1 MYLKSSLTSINSR
14 ISPSCFLSTF
24 IDLFSFWVKVSLSLS
39 LLFLSFSI
47 LSLYFPFWLLQPF
60 QTSSYCSFVDT
71 PAYRFCCLYALVF
84 RPHFLRYCL
93 FCILY
98 SVLYFPFYLCI
109 KLFAFYHH
117 HSASF
122 FIHLSIFV
130 YFMFNPF
137 YRPNKSFN
145 FLCSAVTFIS
155 VRLYNSPFR
164 FVCAI

>member
-98 SVLYFPFYLCI
+98 SVLYFPLFICSLIIIFSILSVHKIIRFLSSSFCI
-109 KLFAFYHH
+109 LLYSSFHFCLFH
-117 HSASF
+117 
-122 FIHLSIFV
+122 V
-130 YFMFNPF
+130 
-137 YRPNKSFN
+137 
-145 FLCSAVTFIS
+145 
-155 VRLYNSPFR
+155 
-164 FVCAI
+164 